1 MKIYE
6 KIKNISLL
14 RNPEP
19 VVVYV
24 QEEDLITDEIEKSL
38 LEIKEALDIPTEEIE
53 MSIASRRNFKNIIH
67 K

>member
-6 KIKNISLL
+6 KIKNITLL

-19 VVVYV
+19 VVIYV